1 MKKGLAGIFSGC
13 ILIFYISII
22 MYVFFAILK
31 IDALANFKSA
41 MVFEI
46 IGFLILTY
54 FIMGNLLSKRI
65 KTGFLVPLIIITVV
79 YTVILNVVNIACI
92 IAMPH
97 TIFLLI
103 NLVLLFIYCLISMP
117 MYIMGRR

>member
-1 MKKGLAGIFSGC
+1 MKKGLAGILFGF
-13 ILIFYISII
+13 ILIFYMSII
-22 MYVFFAILK
+22 MYVLFAILK
-31 IDALANFKSA
+31 IDTLANFKSA

-54 FIMGNLLSKRI
+54 FIMSNLLSKRI
-65 KTGFLVPLIIITVV
+65 KTGFFVPLIIVTVV

-97 TIFLLI
+97 TIFLLV

>member
-1 MKKGLAGIFSGC
+1 MKKGLAGILFGF
-13 ILIFYISII
+13 ILIFYMSII
-22 MYVFFAILK
+22 VYVLFAILK
-31 IDALANFKSA
+31 IDTLANFKSA

-54 FIMGNLLSKRI
+54 FIMSNLLSKRI
-65 KTGFLVPLIIITVV
+65 KTGFFVPLIIVTVV

-97 TIFLLI
+97 TIFLLV